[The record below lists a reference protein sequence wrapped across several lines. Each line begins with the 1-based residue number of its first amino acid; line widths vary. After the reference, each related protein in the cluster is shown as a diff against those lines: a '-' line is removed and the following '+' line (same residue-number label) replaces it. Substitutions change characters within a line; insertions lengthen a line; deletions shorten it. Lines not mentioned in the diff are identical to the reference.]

1 MGPLD
6 RRMAEK
12 LGVAD
17 RKGVLVSDVVPQSP
31 AAVAGVQPLDVI
43 TGFDGQAIDGPR
55 TLQEIVER
63 SALDKAHKLTVLRDG
78 KPLTLDVKV
87 KPLPRDLAGKPLE
100 KSVPAES
107 DAETF
112 YSEEF
117 GIEVRSKDS
126 VAEDAYADFEGVLV
140 DRVDSDGLAAEAG
153 IGPGMLVRKVGRTPV
168 TTVAEFA
175 AAVEQE
181 SAAEGVVLQIRT
193 PRGNSVVLLKKS

>member
-1 MGPLD
+1 MRPG
-6 RRMAEK
+6 
-12 LGVAD
+12 
-17 RKGVLVSDVVPQSP
+17 
-31 AAVAGVQPLDVI
+31 
-43 TGFDGQAIDGPR
+43 
-55 TLQEIVER
+55 
-63 SALDKAHKLTVLRDG
+63 KA
-78 KPLTLDVKV
+78 P
-87 KPLPRDLAGKPLE
+87 
-100 KSVPAES
+100 PAES
-107 DAETF
+107 VAETF